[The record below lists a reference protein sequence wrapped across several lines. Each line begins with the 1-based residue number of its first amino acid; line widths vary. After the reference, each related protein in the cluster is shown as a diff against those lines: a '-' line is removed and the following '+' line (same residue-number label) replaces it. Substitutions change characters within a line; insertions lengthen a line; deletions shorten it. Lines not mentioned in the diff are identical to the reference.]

1 MISTRPLL
9 AVAVAGLAALAILF
23 LNKRE
28 KLRDA
33 VSPIA
38 AVAMFAIVVSMA
50 PTVLA
55 GGTVELR
62 LFEVLP
68 GIDVALRA
76 DALGMVFATVSS
88 LLWIVAAVYSIGY
101 MRHLHEHAQTRFFA
115 CFATSLAAAVGGAFA
130 ANLFTLVIFYEVL
143 SLVTYP
149 LVYHHEDEEGWRGS
163 RKYLVYLMGA
173 SKSVLLAALA
183 LTYHIAGSL
192 DFVRGGLLTG
202 ANASA
207 TLLTV
212 VYFCYLFGF
221 AKAAVMPM
229 HAWLPAAMVAPTPVS
244 ALLHAVAVV
253 KMGVF
258 CVLRVIFHV
267 FGVSTVGELGLGAAT
282 AYLVSFTILMAS
294 VYALTRDDLKARL
307 AYSTVSQ
314 LSYIV
319 LGAVLL
325 SPLAMVGGIIHIA
338 AHAFSKI
345 TLFFCAGSIYC
356 ASGKRNISDMAGI
369 GRRLPWTMGAF
380 FVASLSM
387 IGIPPTAGFVS
398 KWYLAEGSVEAGQ
411 MAFLAVLLASSVLNA
426 AYFLPVSYTAFFE
439 AETKESRAP
448 VREIPLV
455 AIPLVAT
462 AILSVLMGIFPY
474 YVPHPRGRSDPM
486 IKPVVD
492 FFGDAQYARLRR
504 RLFYLVLVLIVAADF
519 LVPRAHAEYLWER
532 LPGWPAAYGFGS
544 CVLLIFVS
552 KFLGHRAGLMR
563 REDYYD

>member
-1 MISTRPLL
+1 MDPVISIRPLL
-9 AVAVAGLAALAILF
+9 AVAVAGLAAVAILL
-23 LNKRE
+23 LNNRE
-28 KLRDA
+28 KLRDV
-33 VSPIA
+33 VSPVA
-38 AVAMFAIVVSMA
+38 AIAMFAIVASMA

-55 GGTVELR
+55 GGTIDLR

-68 GIDVALRA
+68 GIDFAFRV

-88 LLWIVAAVYSIGY
+88 LLWIVAAIYSIGY
-101 MRHLHEHAQTRFFA
+101 MRHLNEHAQTRFFA
-115 CFATSLAAAVGGAFA
+115 CFASSLAAAAGGAFA

-149 LVYHHEDEEGWRGS
+149 LVYHHEDEQGWTGS
-163 RKYLVYLMGA
+163 RKYLIYLMGA

-192 DFVRGGLLTG
+192 DFVTGGLLAG
-202 ANASA
+202 ADASPL
-207 TLLTV
+207 LLTV

-258 CVLRVIFHV
+258 CVLRVVFHV
-267 FGVSTVGELGLGAAT
+267 FGVELVGKFGLGIAT

-325 SPLAMVGGIIHIA
+325 SPVAMVGGIIHIA

-380 FVASLSM
+380 FVGSLGM
-387 IGIPPTAGFVS
+387 IGVPPTAGFVS
-398 KWYLAEGSVEAGQ
+398 KWYLARGSVEAGEI
-411 MAFLAVLLASSVLNA
+411 AFLIVLLISSVLNA
-426 AYFLPVSYTAFFE
+426 AYFLPVSYLAFFGTE
-439 AETKESRAP
+439 AQESPAT
-448 VREIPLV
+448 VREIPMV
-455 AIPLVAT
+455 TIPLVAT
-462 AILSVLMGIFPY
+462 AILSVLMGIFPGY
-474 YVPHPRGRSDPM
+474 FLTLADG
-486 IKPVVD
+486 VV
-492 FFGDAQYARLRR
+492 R
-504 RLFYLVLVLIVAADF
+504 
-519 LVPRAHAEYLWER
+519 
-532 LPGWPAAYGFGS
+532 
-544 CVLLIFVS
+544 
-552 KFLGHRAGLMR
+552 
-563 REDYYD
+563 

>member
-1 MISTRPLL
+1 MDPVLSIRPLV
-9 AVAVAGLAALAILF
+9 AVAVPGLAAIAILL
-23 LNKRE
+23 LNNRE
-28 KLRDA
+28 KLRDLI
-33 VSPIA
+33 SPLA
-38 AVAMFAIVVSMA
+38 AIVLFAIVASMA
-50 PTVLA
+50 PTVLS
-55 GGTVELR
+55 GGTVDLR

-68 GIDVALRA
+68 GIDFAFRA

-88 LLWIVAAVYSIGY
+88 LLWIVAAIYSIGY
-101 MRHLHEHAQTRFFA
+101 MRHLNEHAQTRFFA

-130 ANLFTLVIFYEVL
+130 ANLFTLVIFYEAL

-149 LVYHHEDEEGWRGS
+149 LVYHHEDEEGWAGS

-183 LTYHIAGSL
+183 LTYSITGSL
-192 DFVRGGLLTG
+192 NFVPGGLLAG

-207 TLLTV
+207 ALLTV
-212 VYFCYLFGF
+212 IYFCYLFGF

-258 CVLRVIFHV
+258 CVLRVVFHV
-267 FGVSTVGELGLGAAT
+267 FGVGLVGGLGLGIAT

-325 SPLAMVGGIIHIA
+325 SPVAMVGGIIHIA

-356 ASGKRNISDMAGI
+356 ASGKRKISDMAGI

-398 KWYLAEGSVEAGQ
+398 KWYLAEGAVAAGET
-411 MAFLAVLLASSVLNA
+411 AFLIVLLVSSVLNA
-426 AYFLPVSYTAFFE
+426 AYFLPVSYAAFFQ
-439 AETKESRAP
+439 AETQESRTT

-455 AIPLVAT
+455 TIPLVAT
-462 AILSVLMGIFPY
+462 AILSVLMGIFPGY
-474 YVPHPRGRSDPM
+474 FLTLADGV
-486 IKPVVD
+486 IK
-492 FFGDAQYARLRR
+492 
-504 RLFYLVLVLIVAADF
+504 
-519 LVPRAHAEYLWER
+519 
-532 LPGWPAAYGFGS
+532 
-544 CVLLIFVS
+544 
-552 KFLGHRAGLMR
+552 
-563 REDYYD
+563 

>member
-1 MISTRPLL
+1 MDPVLSIRPLV
-9 AVAVAGLAALAILF
+9 AVAVPGLAALAVLL
-23 LNKRE
+23 LNNRE
-28 KLRDA
+28 KLRDL
-33 VSPIA
+33 VSPLA
-38 AVAMFAIVVSMA
+38 AIVLFAIVASMA
-50 PTVLA
+50 PTVLS
-55 GGTVELR
+55 GGTVDLR
-62 LFEVLP
+62 LFEILP
-68 GIDVALRA
+68 GIDFAFRA

-88 LLWIVAAVYSIGY
+88 LLWIVAAIYSIGY
-101 MRHLHEHAQTRFFA
+101 MRHLNEHAQTRFFA

-149 LVYHHEDEEGWRGS
+149 LVYHHEDEEGWAGS

-183 LTYHIAGSL
+183 LTYSIAGSL
-192 DFVRGGLLTG
+192 NFVPGGLLAG
-202 ANASA
+202 ADASA
-207 TLLTV
+207 ALLTV

-258 CVLRVIFHV
+258 CVLRVVFHV
-267 FGVSTVGELGLGAAT
+267 FGIGLVGGLGLGIAT

-325 SPLAMVGGIIHIA
+325 SPVAMVGGIIHIA

-356 ASGKRNISDMAGI
+356 ASGKRKISDMAGI

-398 KWYLAEGSVEAGQ
+398 KWYLAEGAVAAGET
-411 MAFLAVLLASSVLNA
+411 AFLIVLLVSSILNA
-426 AYFLPVSYTAFFE
+426 AYFLPVSYAAFFQ
-439 AETKESRAP
+439 AETQESRTA

-455 AIPLVAT
+455 TIPLVAT
-462 AILSVLMGIFPY
+462 AILSVLMGIFPGY
-474 YVPHPRGRSDPM
+474 
-486 IKPVVD
+486 
-492 FFGDAQYARLRR
+492 FLT
-504 RLFYLVLVLIVAADF
+504 LADG
-519 LVPRAHAEYLWER
+519 VIR
-532 LPGWPAAYGFGS
+532 
-544 CVLLIFVS
+544 
-552 KFLGHRAGLMR
+552 
-563 REDYYD
+563 

>member
-1 MISTRPLL
+1 LDPVISIRPLL
-9 AVAVAGLAALAILF
+9 AVAVAGLAALAVLL
-23 LNKRE
+23 LNNRE
-28 KLRDA
+28 KLRDI
-33 VSPIA
+33 VSPLA
-38 AVAMFAIVVSMA
+38 ALAMFAIVVSMA

-55 GGTVELR
+55 GGTVDLR
-62 LFEVLP
+62 LFEILP
-68 GIDVALRA
+68 GIDFAFRA

-88 LLWIVAAVYSIGY
+88 LLWIVAAIYSIGY
-101 MRHLHEHAQTRFFA
+101 MRHLKEHAQTRFFA
-115 CFATSLAAAVGGAFA
+115 CFAASLAAAVGGAFA
-130 ANLFTLVIFYEVL
+130 ANLFTLVIFYELL

-149 LVYHHEDEEGWRGS
+149 LVYHHEDEEGWTGS

-192 DFVRGGLLTG
+192 DFVAGGLLAG
-202 ANASA
+202 VDASPA
-207 TLLTV
+207 LLTV

-258 CVLRVIFHV
+258 CVLRVVFHV
-267 FGVSTVGELGLGAAT
+267 FGAGLVDGLGLGIAT

-325 SPLAMVGGIIHIA
+325 SPVAMVGGIIHIA

-380 FVASLSM
+380 FVASLSL
-387 IGIPPTAGFVS
+387 IGMPPTAGFVS
-398 KWYLAEGSVEAGQ
+398 KWYLALGSVEAGEI
-411 MAFLAVLLASSVLNA
+411 AFLIVLLVSSILNA
-426 AYFLPVSYTAFFE
+426 AYFLPVSYVAFFE
-439 AETKESRAP
+439 TEALENPATI
-448 VREIPLV
+448 REIPMV
-455 AIPLVAT
+455 TIPLVAT
-462 AILSVLMGIFPY
+462 AILSVSMGIFPDY
-474 YVPHPRGRSDPM
+474 FLALAEG
-486 IKPVVD
+486 VV
-492 FFGDAQYARLRR
+492 R
-504 RLFYLVLVLIVAADF
+504 
-519 LVPRAHAEYLWER
+519 
-532 LPGWPAAYGFGS
+532 
-544 CVLLIFVS
+544 
-552 KFLGHRAGLMR
+552 
-563 REDYYD
+563 

>member
-1 MISTRPLL
+1 LDPVISIRPLFAVVVAAIASL
-9 AVAVAGLAALAILF
+9 AVLL
-23 LNKRE
+23 LNNRE

-33 VSPIA
+33 ISPLA
-38 AVAMFAIVVSMA
+38 AVSMFVIVASMA

-55 GGTVELR
+55 GGTVDLR
-62 LFEVLP
+62 LFEILP
-68 GIDVALRA
+68 GIDFAFRA

-88 LLWIVAAVYSIGY
+88 LLWIVAAFYSIGY
-101 MRHLHEHAQTRFFA
+101 MRHLNEHAQTRFFA

-149 LVYHHEDEEGWRGS
+149 LVYHHEDEEGWTGS

-173 SKSVLLAALA
+173 SKSMLLAALA

-192 DFVRGGLLTG
+192 DFVPGGLLAG
-202 ANASA
+202 GDASA
-207 TLLTV
+207 PLLTV

-258 CVLRVIFHV
+258 CVLRVVFHV
-267 FGVSTVGELGLGAAT
+267 FGAGLMDGLGLGIIT

-294 VYALTRDDLKARL
+294 IYALTRDDLKARL

-314 LSYIV
+314 LSYVV

-325 SPLAMVGGIIHIA
+325 TPVAMVGGIIHIA

-356 ASGKRNISDMAGI
+356 ASGKRNISEMAGI

-380 FVASLSM
+380 FVASLGM
-387 IGIPPTAGFVS
+387 IGVPPTAGFVS
-398 KWYLAEGSVEAGQ
+398 KWYLALGSAQAGEI
-411 MAFLAVLLASSVLNA
+411 AFLIVLLVSSILNA
-426 AYFLPVSYTAFFE
+426 AYFLPVSYAAFFGTE
-439 AETKESRAP
+439 GSESP
-448 VREIPLV
+448 PTVREIPMV
-455 AIPLVAT
+455 TIPLVAT
-462 AILSVLMGIFPY
+462 AILSVSMGIFPDY
-474 YVPHPRGRSDPM
+474 FLALAAW
-486 IKPVVD
+486 VV
-492 FFGDAQYARLRR
+492 
-504 RLFYLVLVLIVAADF
+504 
-519 LVPRAHAEYLWER
+519 E
-532 LPGWPAAYGFGS
+532 
-544 CVLLIFVS
+544 
-552 KFLGHRAGLMR
+552 
-563 REDYYD
+563 

>member
-1 MISTRPLL
+1 LDPVVSIRPLL
-9 AVAVAGLAALAILF
+9 AVTVAGLAALAVLL

-28 KLRDA
+28 RLRDL
-33 VSPIA
+33 VSPLA
-38 AVAMFAIVVSMA
+38 AIAMFAIVVSMA

-62 LFEVLP
+62 LFEILP
-68 GIDVALRA
+68 GIDFAFRV

-88 LLWIVAAVYSIGY
+88 LLWIVAAIYSVGY
-101 MRHLHEHAQTRFFA
+101 MRHLNEHAQTRFFA
-115 CFATSLAAAVGGAFA
+115 CFASSLAAAAGGAFA

-173 SKSVLLAALA
+173 SKSALLAALA

-192 DFVRGGLLTG
+192 DFVAGGLLAG
-202 ANASA
+202 SDASA
-207 TLLTV
+207 ALLTV

-258 CVLRVIFHV
+258 CVLRVVFHV
-267 FGVSTVGELGLGAAT
+267 FGTGLVGGLGLGIVT
-282 AYLVSFTILMAS
+282 AYLASFTILMAS

-325 SPLAMVGGIIHIA
+325 SPVAMVGGIIHIA

-356 ASGKRNISDMAGI
+356 ASGKRNISDMAGV

-387 IGIPPTAGFVS
+387 IGVPPTAGFVS
-398 KWYLAEGSVEAGQ
+398 KWYLALGSVEAGEI
-411 MAFLAVLLASSVLNA
+411 AFLIVLLVSSVLNA
-426 AYFLPVSYTAFFE
+426 AYFLPVSYAAFFGTE
-439 AETKESRAP
+439 EQESSAT
-448 VREIPLV
+448 VREIPMMT
-455 AIPLVAT
+455 IPLVVT
-462 AILSVLMGIFPY
+462 ALLSVLMGIFPGY
-474 YVPHPRGRSDPM
+474 FLALAEG
-486 IKPVVD
+486 VV
-492 FFGDAQYARLRR
+492 R
-504 RLFYLVLVLIVAADF
+504 
-519 LVPRAHAEYLWER
+519 
-532 LPGWPAAYGFGS
+532 
-544 CVLLIFVS
+544 
-552 KFLGHRAGLMR
+552 
-563 REDYYD
+563 

>member
-1 MISTRPLL
+1 MDPVVSIRPLL
-9 AVAVAGLAALAILF
+9 AIAVAGLAALAVLL
-23 LNKRE
+23 LNNRE
-28 KLRDA
+28 RLRDL
-33 VSPIA
+33 VSPLA

-55 GGTVELR
+55 GGTIELR
-62 LFEVLP
+62 LFEILP
-68 GIDVALRA
+68 GIDFAFRV

-88 LLWIVAAVYSIGY
+88 LLWIVAAIYSIGY
-101 MRHLHEHAQTRFFA
+101 MRHLNEHAQTRFFA
-115 CFATSLAAAVGGAFA
+115 CFASSLAAAAGGAFA

-173 SKSVLLAALA
+173 SKSALLAALA

-192 DFVRGGLLTG
+192 DLVAGGLL
-202 ANASA
+202 ARSDASA
-207 TLLTV
+207 ALLTV

-258 CVLRVIFHV
+258 CVLRVVFQIF
-267 FGVSTVGELGLGAAT
+267 GTGLVGGLGLGVAT

-325 SPLAMVGGIIHIA
+325 SPVAMVGGIIHIA

-380 FVASLSM
+380 FIASLSM
-387 IGIPPTAGFVS
+387 IGVPPTAGFVS
-398 KWYLAEGSVEAGQ
+398 KWYLAEGAVAAGETV
-411 MAFLAVLLASSVLNA
+411 FLIVLLVSSVLNA
-426 AYFLPVSYTAFFE
+426 AYFLPVSYAAFFQ
-439 AETKESRAP
+439 AERQESQTT

-455 AIPLVAT
+455 TIPLVAT
-462 AILSVLMGIFPY
+462 AILSVLMGIFPGY
-474 YVPHPRGRSDPM
+474 
-486 IKPVVD
+486 
-492 FFGDAQYARLRR
+492 FLT
-504 RLFYLVLVLIVAADF
+504 LADG
-519 LVPRAHAEYLWER
+519 VIR
-532 LPGWPAAYGFGS
+532 
-544 CVLLIFVS
+544 
-552 KFLGHRAGLMR
+552 
-563 REDYYD
+563 

>member
-1 MISTRPLL
+1 MDPVMSIRPLL
-9 AVAVAGLAALAILF
+9 AVAVAGLAVLAILL

-28 KLRDA
+28 QLRDA
-33 VSPIA
+33 VSPLA
-38 AVAMFAIVVSMA
+38 AIAMFAIVASMA

-55 GGTVELR
+55 GGTVDLR
-62 LFEVLP
+62 LFEILP
-68 GIDVALRA
+68 GIDFAFRV

-88 LLWIVAAVYSIGY
+88 LLWIVASIYSIGY
-101 MRHLHEHAQTRFFA
+101 MRHLNEHAQTRFFA
-115 CFATSLAAAVGGAFA
+115 CFAASLAAAAGGAFA

-149 LVYHHEDEEGWRGS
+149 LVYHHEDEEGWTGS

-192 DFVRGGLLTG
+192 DFVAGGLLAG
-202 ANASA
+202 VDASA
-207 TLLTV
+207 PLLTV

-258 CVLRVIFHV
+258 CVLRVVFHV
-267 FGVSTVGELGLGAAT
+267 FGAGLVGGLGLGIAT
-282 AYLVSFTILMAS
+282 AYVVSFTILMAS
-294 VYALTRDDLKARL
+294 IYALTRDDLKARL

-325 SPLAMVGGIIHIA
+325 SPVAMVGGIIHIA

-380 FVASLSM
+380 FVGSLSM
-387 IGIPPTAGFVS
+387 IGVPPTAGFIS
-398 KWYLAEGSVEAGQ
+398 KWYLALGSVEAGEIP
-411 MAFLAVLLASSVLNA
+411 FLIVLLVSSVLNA
-426 AYFLPVSYTAFFE
+426 AYFLPVSYVAFFGTE
-439 AETKESRAP
+439 AQECPAT
-448 VREIPLV
+448 VREIPMLT
-455 AIPLVAT
+455 IPLVAT
-462 AILSVLMGIFPY
+462 AILSVAMGIFPDY
-474 YVPHPRGRSDPM
+474 FLALAER
-486 IKPVVD
+486 VV
-492 FFGDAQYARLRR
+492 R
-504 RLFYLVLVLIVAADF
+504 
-519 LVPRAHAEYLWER
+519 
-532 LPGWPAAYGFGS
+532 
-544 CVLLIFVS
+544 
-552 KFLGHRAGLMR
+552 
-563 REDYYD
+563 

>member
-1 MISTRPLL
+1 MDPETSIRPLL
-9 AVAVAGLAALAILF
+9 AVAVPALAALAVVL
-23 LNKRE
+23 LNNRE
-28 KLRDA
+28 KLRDV
-33 VSPIA
+33 VSPLAAIA
-38 AVAMFAIVVSMA
+38 LFAIVASMA
-50 PTVLA
+50 PAVLA
-55 GGTVELR
+55 GGTVDLR
-62 LFEVLP
+62 LFAILP
-68 GIDVALRA
+68 GIDFAFRV

-88 LLWIVAAVYSIGY
+88 LLWIVAAIYSIGY
-101 MRHLHEHAQTRFFA
+101 MRHLNEHAQTRFFA

-149 LVYHHEDEEGWRGS
+149 LVYHHEDEEGWTGS

-192 DFVRGGLLTG
+192 DFVAGGLL
-202 ANASA
+202 ARADASA
-207 TLLTV
+207 ALLTV

-221 AKAAVMPM
+221 AKAAVMPV

-258 CVLRVIFHV
+258 CVLRVLFHV
-267 FGVSTVGELGLGAAT
+267 FGVELVGKLGLGIAT

-319 LGAVLL
+319 LGVVLL
-325 SPLAMVGGIIHIA
+325 SPVAMVGGIIHIA

-356 ASGKRNISDMAGI
+356 ASGKRNVSDMAGI

-380 FVASLSM
+380 FIASLSM
-387 IGIPPTAGFVS
+387 IGVPPTAGFVS
-398 KWYLAEGSVEAGQ
+398 KWYLATGSVDAGHI
-411 MAFLAVLLASSVLNA
+411 AFLAVLLVSSILNA

-439 AETKESRAP
+439 AETQESRTP
-448 VREIPLV
+448 VREIPMMT
-455 AIPLVAT
+455 IPLVAT
-462 AILSVLMGIFPY
+462 AILSVLMGIFPGY
-474 YVPHPRGRSDPM
+474 FLALADG
-486 IKPVVD
+486 VV
-492 FFGDAQYARLRR
+492 
-504 RLFYLVLVLIVAADF
+504 
-519 LVPRAHAEYLWER
+519 
-532 LPGWPAAYGFGS
+532 
-544 CVLLIFVS
+544 
-552 KFLGHRAGLMR
+552 K
-563 REDYYD
+563 

>member
-1 MISTRPLL
+1 MDPVMSIRPLL
-9 AVAVAGLAALAILF
+9 AVAVAGLAALAVLL
-23 LNKRE
+23 LNDRE
-28 KLRDA
+28 RLRDL
-33 VSPIA
+33 VSPLA
-38 AVAMFAIVVSMA
+38 AFVMFAIVASMA

-62 LFEVLP
+62 LFEILP
-68 GIDVALRA
+68 GIDFAFRA

-88 LLWIVAAVYSIGY
+88 LLWIVAAIYSIGY
-101 MRHLHEHAQTRFFA
+101 MRHLEEHAQTRFFA

-149 LVYHHEDEEGWRGS
+149 LVYHHEDEEAWAGS

-173 SKSVLLAALA
+173 SKSLLLAALA
-183 LTYHIAGSL
+183 LTYHVAGSL
-192 DFVRGGLLTG
+192 DFVAGGLL
-202 ANASA
+202 ARVDASA
-207 TLLTV
+207 SLLTV

-221 AKAAVMPM
+221 SKAAVMPM

-258 CVLRVIFHV
+258 CVLRVVFHV
-267 FGVSTVGELGLGAAT
+267 FGTGLVGGLGLGLAT

-294 VYALTRDDLKARL
+294 IYALTRDDLKARL

-325 SPLAMVGGIIHIA
+325 SPVAMVGGIIHIA

-356 ASGKRNISDMAGI
+356 ASGKRNVSDMAGI

-398 KWYLAEGSVEAGQ
+398 KWYLALGSVAAGET
-411 MAFLAVLLASSVLNA
+411 AFMIVLLVSSVLNA
-426 AYFLPVSYTAFFE
+426 AYFLPVSYIAFFGTE
-439 AETKESRAP
+439 ARESPAT
-448 VREIPLV
+448 VREIPMV
-455 AIPLVAT
+455 TIPLVAT
-462 AILSVLMGIFPY
+462 AILSVLMGIFPGY
-474 YVPHPRGRSDPM
+474 FLALADG
-486 IKPVVD
+486 VV
-492 FFGDAQYARLRR
+492 R
-504 RLFYLVLVLIVAADF
+504 
-519 LVPRAHAEYLWER
+519 
-532 LPGWPAAYGFGS
+532 
-544 CVLLIFVS
+544 
-552 KFLGHRAGLMR
+552 
-563 REDYYD
+563 

>member
-1 MISTRPLL
+1 MDPVISIRPLL
-9 AVAVAGLAALAILF
+9 AVAVPGLTAVAVLLLNNREKIRDLVSPLAAIVL
-23 LNKRE
+23 
-28 KLRDA
+28 
-33 VSPIA
+33 
-38 AVAMFAIVVSMA
+38 FAIVASMA

-55 GGTVELR
+55 GGTVDLR
-62 LFEVLP
+62 LFEILP
-68 GIDVALRA
+68 GADFAFRA

-88 LLWIVAAVYSIGY
+88 LLWIVAAVYSVGY
-101 MRHLHEHAQTRFFA
+101 MRHLNEHAQTRFFA

-149 LVYHHEDEEGWRGS
+149 LVYHHEDEEGWAGS

-183 LTYHIAGSL
+183 LTYSIAGSL
-192 DFVRGGLLTG
+192 DFVAGGLLEG
-202 ANASA
+202 VDASA
-207 TLLTV
+207 PLLTV

-258 CVLRVIFHV
+258 CVLRVVFHV
-267 FGVSTVGELGLGAAT
+267 FGVGLVGELGLGIAT

-325 SPLAMVGGIIHIA
+325 SPVAMVGGIIHIA

-387 IGIPPTAGFVS
+387 IGVPPTAGFVS
-398 KWYLAEGSVEAGQ
+398 KWYLTLGSVEAGQ
-411 MAFLAVLLASSVLNA
+411 IAFLVVLLVSSILNA
-426 AYFLPVSYTAFFE
+426 AYFLPVSYVAFFGTE
-439 AETKESRAP
+439 PQESRTT
-448 VREIPLV
+448 VREIPMIT
-455 AIPLVAT
+455 IPLVAT
-462 AILSVLMGIFPY
+462 AILSVLMGIFPDY
-474 YVPHPRGRSDPM
+474 FLTLADG
-486 IKPVVD
+486 VV
-492 FFGDAQYARLRR
+492 R
-504 RLFYLVLVLIVAADF
+504 
-519 LVPRAHAEYLWER
+519 
-532 LPGWPAAYGFGS
+532 
-544 CVLLIFVS
+544 
-552 KFLGHRAGLMR
+552 
-563 REDYYD
+563 

>member
-1 MISTRPLL
+1 MISIRPLL
-9 AVAVAGLAALAILF
+9 AVAVPGLTAVAVLLLNNREKIRDLVSPLAA
-23 LNKRE
+23 
-28 KLRDA
+28 
-33 VSPIA
+33 IA
-38 AVAMFAIVVSMA
+38 LFAIVASMA

-55 GGTVELR
+55 GGTVDLR
-62 LFEVLP
+62 LFEILP
-68 GIDVALRA
+68 GADFAFRA

-88 LLWIVAAVYSIGY
+88 LLWIVAAVYSVGY
-101 MRHLHEHAQTRFFA
+101 MRHLNEHAQTRFFA

-149 LVYHHEDEEGWRGS
+149 LVYHHEDEEGWAGS

-183 LTYHIAGSL
+183 LTYSIAGSL
-192 DFVRGGLLTG
+192 DFEEGGLLEDV
-202 ANASA
+202 NASA
-207 TLLTV
+207 PLLTV

-258 CVLRVIFHV
+258 CVLRVVFHV
-267 FGVSTVGELGLGAAT
+267 FGVGLVGELGLGIAT

-325 SPLAMVGGIIHIA
+325 SPVAMVGGIIHIA

-387 IGIPPTAGFVS
+387 IGVPPTAGFVS
-398 KWYLAEGSVEAGQ
+398 KWYLTLGSVEAGQ
-411 MAFLAVLLASSVLNA
+411 MAFLVVLLVSSILNA
-426 AYFLPVSYTAFFE
+426 AYFLPVIYVAFFGTE
-439 AETKESRAP
+439 SQESRTT
-448 VREIPLV
+448 VREIPMIT
-455 AIPLVAT
+455 IPLVAT
-462 AILSVLMGIFPY
+462 AILSVLMGIFPDY
-474 YVPHPRGRSDPM
+474 FLTLADG
-486 IKPVVD
+486 VV
-492 FFGDAQYARLRR
+492 R
-504 RLFYLVLVLIVAADF
+504 
-519 LVPRAHAEYLWER
+519 
-532 LPGWPAAYGFGS
+532 
-544 CVLLIFVS
+544 
-552 KFLGHRAGLMR
+552 
-563 REDYYD
+563 

>member
-1 MISTRPLL
+1 LDPVTSIRPLL
-9 AVAVAGLAALAILF
+9 AVAVPGLAALAILL
-23 LNKRE
+23 LNNRE
-28 KLRDA
+28 KLRDV
-33 VSPIA
+33 VSPLAAIA
-38 AVAMFAIVVSMA
+38 LFGIVASMA

-55 GGTVELR
+55 GGTVDLR
-62 LFEVLP
+62 LFEILP
-68 GIDVALRA
+68 GIDFAFRA

-88 LLWIVAAVYSIGY
+88 LLWIVAAIYSIGY
-101 MRHLHEHAQTRFFA
+101 MRHLNEHAQTRFFA

-130 ANLFTLVIFYEVL
+130 ANLFTLVIFYEML

-149 LVYHHEDEEGWRGS
+149 LVYHHEDEEGWTGS

-183 LTYHIAGSL
+183 LTYQIAGSL
-192 DFVRGGLLTG
+192 DFVKGGLLAG
-202 ANASA
+202 VNASA
-207 TLLTV
+207 ALLIV
-212 VYFCYLFGF
+212 VSFCYLFGF

-258 CVLRVIFHV
+258 CLLRVVFHI
-267 FGVSTVGELGLGAAT
+267 FGVKLVGELGLGIAT

-325 SPLAMVGGIIHIA
+325 SPVAMVGGIIHIA

-387 IGIPPTAGFVS
+387 IGVPPTAGFIS
-398 KWYLAEGSVEAGQ
+398 KWYLTLGSVEAGQ
-411 MAFLAVLLASSVLNA
+411 IAFLAVLLVSSILNA
-426 AYFLPVSYTAFFE
+426 AYFLPVCYAAFFGT
-439 AETKESRAP
+439 ETQESPAT
-448 VREIPLV
+448 VREIPMV
-455 AIPLVAT
+455 TIPLVAT
-462 AILSVLMGIFPY
+462 AILSVLMGIFPGY
-474 YVPHPRGRSDPM
+474 FLTLANG
-486 IKPVVD
+486 VV
-492 FFGDAQYARLRR
+492 R
-504 RLFYLVLVLIVAADF
+504 
-519 LVPRAHAEYLWER
+519 
-532 LPGWPAAYGFGS
+532 
-544 CVLLIFVS
+544 
-552 KFLGHRAGLMR
+552 
-563 REDYYD
+563 

>member
-1 MISTRPLL
+1 MDPVVSIRPLL
-9 AVAVAGLAALAILF
+9 AIAVAGLAALAVL
-23 LNKRE
+23 LLHNRE
-28 KLRDA
+28 RLRDL
-33 VSPIA
+33 VSPLA
-38 AVAMFAIVVSMA
+38 AIAMFAIVVSMA

-68 GIDVALRA
+68 GIDFAFRV

-88 LLWIVAAVYSIGY
+88 LLWIVAAIYSVGY
-101 MRHLHEHAQTRFFA
+101 MRHLNEHAQTRFFA
-115 CFATSLAAAVGGAFA
+115 CFASSLAAAAGGAFA
-130 ANLFTLVIFYEVL
+130 ANLFTLVIFYEAL

-149 LVYHHEDEEGWRGS
+149 LVYHHEDEEGWRGG

-173 SKSVLLAALA
+173 SKSALLAALA

-192 DFVRGGLLTG
+192 DFVAGGLL
-202 ANASA
+202 AASDASA
-207 TLLTV
+207 ALLTV
-212 VYFCYLFGF
+212 VYFCCLFGF

-258 CVLRVIFHV
+258 CVLRVVFHV
-267 FGVSTVGELGLGAAT
+267 FGTGLVDGLSLGIAT
-282 AYLVSFTILMAS
+282 AYLASFTILMAS

-325 SPLAMVGGIIHIA
+325 SPVAMVGGIIHIA

-380 FVASLSM
+380 FIASLSM

-398 KWYLAEGSVEAGQ
+398 KWYLAEGAVAAGET
-411 MAFLAVLLASSVLNA
+411 AFLVVLLVSSVLNA
-426 AYFLPVSYTAFFE
+426 AYFLPVSYAAFFQ
-439 AETKESRAP
+439 AEKQESRTT

-455 AIPLVAT
+455 TIPLVTT
-462 AILSVLMGIFPY
+462 AILSVLMGIFPGY
-474 YVPHPRGRSDPM
+474 
-486 IKPVVD
+486 
-492 FFGDAQYARLRR
+492 FLT
-504 RLFYLVLVLIVAADF
+504 LADG
-519 LVPRAHAEYLWER
+519 VIR
-532 LPGWPAAYGFGS
+532 
-544 CVLLIFVS
+544 
-552 KFLGHRAGLMR
+552 
-563 REDYYD
+563 

>member
-1 MISTRPLL
+1 MDPVVSIRPLL
-9 AVAVAGLAALAILF
+9 AITVAGLAALAVLL
-23 LNKRE
+23 LNNRE
-28 KLRDA
+28 RLRDL
-33 VSPIA
+33 VSPLA
-38 AVAMFAIVVSMA
+38 AIAMFVIVVSMA
-50 PTVLA
+50 PTVLS

-62 LFEVLP
+62 LFEILP
-68 GIDVALRA
+68 GIDFAFRV

-88 LLWIVAAVYSIGY
+88 LLWIVAAIYSIGY
-101 MRHLHEHAQTRFFA
+101 MRHLNEHAQTRFFA
-115 CFATSLAAAVGGAFA
+115 CFASSLAAAAGGAFA

-149 LVYHHEDEEGWRGS
+149 LVYHHEDEEGWTGS

-173 SKSVLLAALA
+173 SKSALLAALA

-192 DFVRGGLLTG
+192 DFVAGGLLG
-202 ANASA
+202 GSDASA
-207 TLLTV
+207 ALLTV

-258 CVLRVIFHV
+258 CVLRVVFHV
-267 FGVSTVGELGLGAAT
+267 FGTGLVGGLGLGIAT

-325 SPLAMVGGIIHIA
+325 SPVAMVGGIIHIA

-380 FVASLSM
+380 FIASLSM
-387 IGIPPTAGFVS
+387 IGVPPTAGFVS
-398 KWYLAEGSVEAGQ
+398 KWYLAEGAVAAGEI
-411 MAFLAVLLASSVLNA
+411 AFLVVLLVSSVLNA
-426 AYFLPVSYTAFFE
+426 AYFLPVSYAAFFQ
-439 AETKESRAP
+439 AERQESRTT

-455 AIPLVAT
+455 TIPLVAT
-462 AILSVLMGIFPY
+462 AILSVLMGIFPGY
-474 YVPHPRGRSDPM
+474 
-486 IKPVVD
+486 
-492 FFGDAQYARLRR
+492 FLT
-504 RLFYLVLVLIVAADF
+504 LADG
-519 LVPRAHAEYLWER
+519 VIR
-532 LPGWPAAYGFGS
+532 
-544 CVLLIFVS
+544 
-552 KFLGHRAGLMR
+552 
-563 REDYYD
+563 

>member
-1 MISTRPLL
+1 MDPVVSIRPLL
-9 AVAVAGLAALAILF
+9 AITVAGLAALAVLL
-23 LNKRE
+23 LNNRE
-28 KLRDA
+28 RLRDL
-33 VSPIA
+33 VSPLA
-38 AVAMFAIVVSMA
+38 AIAMFAIVMSMA
-50 PTVLA
+50 PTVLS

-62 LFEVLP
+62 LFEILP
-68 GIDVALRA
+68 GIDFAFRV

-88 LLWIVAAVYSIGY
+88 LLWIVAAIYSIGY
-101 MRHLHEHAQTRFFA
+101 MRHLNEHAQTRFFA
-115 CFATSLAAAVGGAFA
+115 CFASSLAAAAGGAFA

-149 LVYHHEDEEGWRGS
+149 LVYHHEDEEGWRGG

-173 SKSVLLAALA
+173 SKSALLAALA

-192 DFVRGGLLTG
+192 DFVAGGLL
-202 ANASA
+202 ARSDASA
-207 TLLTV
+207 ALLTA

-258 CVLRVIFHV
+258 CVLRVVFHV
-267 FGVSTVGELGLGAAT
+267 FGTGLVGGLGLGIAT
-282 AYLVSFTILMAS
+282 AYLASFTILMAS
-294 VYALTRDDLKARL
+294 IYALTRDDLKARL

-325 SPLAMVGGIIHIA
+325 SPVAMVGGIIHIA

-387 IGIPPTAGFVS
+387 IGVPPTAGFVS
-398 KWYLAEGSVEAGQ
+398 KWYLAKGAVAAGET
-411 MAFLAVLLASSVLNA
+411 AFLVVLLVSSILNA
-426 AYFLPVSYTAFFE
+426 AYFLPISYAAFFQ
-439 AETKESRAP
+439 AEKQESRTT

-455 AIPLVAT
+455 TIPLVAT
-462 AILSVLMGIFPY
+462 AILSVLMGIFPGY
-474 YVPHPRGRSDPM
+474 
-486 IKPVVD
+486 
-492 FFGDAQYARLRR
+492 FLT
-504 RLFYLVLVLIVAADF
+504 LADG
-519 LVPRAHAEYLWER
+519 VIR
-532 LPGWPAAYGFGS
+532 
-544 CVLLIFVS
+544 
-552 KFLGHRAGLMR
+552 
-563 REDYYD
+563 

>member
-1 MISTRPLL
+1 MDPVVSIRPLL
-9 AVAVAGLAALAILF
+9 AIAVAGLAALAVLL
-23 LNKRE
+23 LNNRQR
-28 KLRDA
+28 LRDL
-33 VSPIA
+33 VSPLA
-38 AVAMFAIVVSMA
+38 AIAMFAIVLSMA

-62 LFEVLP
+62 LFEILP
-68 GIDVALRA
+68 GIDFAFRV

-88 LLWIVAAVYSIGY
+88 LLWIVAAIYSIGY
-101 MRHLHEHAQTRFFA
+101 MRHLNEHAQTRFFA
-115 CFATSLAAAVGGAFA
+115 CFASSLAAAAGGAFA
-130 ANLFTLVIFYEVL
+130 ANLFTLVIFYEAL

-149 LVYHHEDEEGWRGS
+149 LVYHHEDEEGWRGG

-173 SKSVLLAALA
+173 SKSALLAALA

-192 DFVRGGLLTG
+192 DFVARGLLAG
-202 ANASA
+202 SDASA
-207 TLLTV
+207 ALLTV

-258 CVLRVIFHV
+258 CVLRVVFHV
-267 FGVSTVGELGLGAAT
+267 FGTGLVVGLGLGIAT
-282 AYLVSFTILMAS
+282 AYLASFTILMAS

-307 AYSTVSQ
+307 AYSTISQ

-325 SPLAMVGGIIHIA
+325 SPVAMVGGIIHIA

-398 KWYLAEGSVEAGQ
+398 KWYLAEGAVAAGET
-411 MAFLAVLLASSVLNA
+411 AFLVVLLVSSILNA
-426 AYFLPVSYTAFFE
+426 AYFLPISYAAFFQVE
-439 AETKESRAP
+439 KQEESRTRI
-448 VREIPLV
+448 REIPLV
-455 AIPLVAT
+455 TIPLVAT
-462 AILSVLMGIFPY
+462 AILSVLMGIFPGY
-474 YVPHPRGRSDPM
+474 
-486 IKPVVD
+486 
-492 FFGDAQYARLRR
+492 FLT
-504 RLFYLVLVLIVAADF
+504 LADG
-519 LVPRAHAEYLWER
+519 VIR
-532 LPGWPAAYGFGS
+532 
-544 CVLLIFVS
+544 
-552 KFLGHRAGLMR
+552 
-563 REDYYD
+563 

>member
-1 MISTRPLL
+1 MDPVTSIRPLL
-9 AVAVAGLAALAILF
+9 AVAVAGLAALAILL
-23 LNKRE
+23 LNNRE
-28 KLRDA
+28 KLRDV
-33 VSPIA
+33 VSPLA
-38 AVAMFAIVVSMA
+38 AIAMFAIVVSMA

-55 GGTVELR
+55 GGTVDLR
-62 LFEVLP
+62 LFEILP
-68 GIDVALRA
+68 GIDFAFRV

-88 LLWIVAAVYSIGY
+88 LLWIVAAIYSIGY
-101 MRHLHEHAQTRFFA
+101 MRHLNEHAQTRFFA
-115 CFATSLAAAVGGAFA
+115 CFATSLAAAVGGAFS

-149 LVYHHEDEEGWRGS
+149 LVYHHEDEEGWAGS

-192 DFVRGGLLTG
+192 DFVAGGLLAG
-202 ANASA
+202 VDASPA
-207 TLLTV
+207 LLTV

-258 CVLRVIFHV
+258 CVLRVVFHIFGTGLV
-267 FGVSTVGELGLGAAT
+267 DGLGLGIAT

-294 VYALTRDDLKARL
+294 IYALTRDDLKARL

-325 SPLAMVGGIIHIA
+325 SPVAMVGGILHIA

-380 FVASLSM
+380 FVGSLSM
-387 IGIPPTAGFVS
+387 IGVPPTAGFVS
-398 KWYLAEGSVEAGQ
+398 KWYLALGSVEAGDI
-411 MAFLAVLLASSVLNA
+411 AFLIVILVSSVLNA
-426 AYFLPVSYTAFFE
+426 AYFLPVSYVAFFG
-439 AETKESRAP
+439 TSSQESPAT
-448 VREIPLV
+448 VREIPMMTV
-455 AIPLVAT
+455 PLVAT
-462 AILSVLMGIFPY
+462 AILSVLMGVFPDY
-474 YVPHPRGRSDPM
+474 FLALAQG
-486 IKPVVD
+486 VV
-492 FFGDAQYARLRR
+492 R
-504 RLFYLVLVLIVAADF
+504 
-519 LVPRAHAEYLWER
+519 
-532 LPGWPAAYGFGS
+532 
-544 CVLLIFVS
+544 
-552 KFLGHRAGLMR
+552 
-563 REDYYD
+563 